1 MKIKHFIFFAILL
14 SSNTCF
20 AAIYKCV
27 VNGTIMFSESP
38 CGDESEEIDLTPPPV
53 LKHNSHTSY
62 GSSVK
67 NMVGYV
73 KIDEFKRDIQIL
85 ERRIDYLN
93 QQKTAD
99 LQNIEKEVILAR
111 QQKMDKNQ
119 IKIAKQKAVMSINKL
134 YKNKIYSAK
143 RKISKLK
150 KDISIALN
158 KKVQTAHSQQT
169 NNKSDAYIDRVSQK
183 QKYIKQIRQVEKQI
197 KSLEK
202 QLIHQIRKVKQKQV
216 SGKLSATS
224 KMQLSVELDLT
235 KKKYRNMISQQKTKL
250 RKLQIKKLQ
259 VN

>member
-1 MKIKHFIFFAILL
+1 
-14 SSNTCF
+14 
-20 AAIYKCV
+20 
-27 VNGTIMFSESP
+27 MFSESP

-73 KIDEFKRDIQIL
+73 KIDELKRDIQIL
-85 ERRIDYLN
+85 QRRIDYLN
-93 QQKTAD
+93 KQKAAD
-99 LQNIEKEVILAR
+99 LENIEKEVILAR
-111 QQKMDKNQ
+111 LQKMDKNQ

-158 KKVQTAHSQQT
+158 TKVQASHSQQKT
-169 NNKSDAYIDRVSQK
+169 NKGDTYIDRVSQK
-183 QKYIKQIRQVEKQI
+183 QKYIKEIKQVEKQI

-202 QLIHQIRKVKQKQV
+202 QLSHQISKVKKKQV
-216 SGKLSATS
+216 SGQLSATS

-235 KKKYRNMISQQKTKL
+235 KKKYRNLINIQRTKL
-250 RKLQIKKLQ
+250 RNLQIKKLQ

>member
-1 MKIKHFIFFAILL
+1 MKIKPFIFFAILL
-14 SSNTCF
+14 SSNASD

-38 CGDESEEIDLTPPPV
+38 CGNESEEIDLTPPPV
-53 LKHNSHTSY
+53 LRHNSHTSY

-73 KIDEFKRDIQIL
+73 KIDELKRDIQIL
-85 ERRIDYLN
+85 ERRIKFLN

-99 LQNIEKEVILAR
+99 LLNIDKEVTLAR
-111 QQKMDKNQ
+111 QQKMDKNH
-119 IKIAKQKAVMSINKL
+119 IKIAKQKAVMSVNKL
-134 YKNKIYSAK
+134 YKNKIYAAK

-150 KDISIALN
+150 KEVSIALN
-158 KKVQTAHSQQT
+158 QKVQASHAQQT
-169 NNKSDAYIDRVSQK
+169 NSKPDAYIDRVSQK
-183 QKYIKQIRQVEKQI
+183 QKYIQQIKQVEKQI

-202 QLIHQIRKVKQKQV
+202 QLIHQVRKVKQKQV

-250 RKLQIKKLQ
+250 RNLQIKKLQ
-259 VN
+259 EN